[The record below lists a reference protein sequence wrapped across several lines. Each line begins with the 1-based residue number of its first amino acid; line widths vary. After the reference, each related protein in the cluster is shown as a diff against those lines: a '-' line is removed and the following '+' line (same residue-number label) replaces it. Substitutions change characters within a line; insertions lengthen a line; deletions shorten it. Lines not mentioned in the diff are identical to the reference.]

1 MGDRC
6 GEGAVKKRQPEKGEP
21 GGTAMTGPAQPST
34 LRIVVVTG
42 LSGSGKS
49 TAIKAFEDLGYFCVD
64 NLPVLLLPDF
74 LKLRQESSEDLWHI
88 ALGMDIRERRF
99 LESYSKIFNEL
110 RGRGANLEILFL
122 EATDDVL
129 QRRFSQTRRK
139 HPLAGQESVLEGIK
153 AEREMLRDLKGM
165 ATRVVDTSSANVH
178 DLKRMISRLYA
189 VSPDH
194 DSLQVMVLSFGF
206 KYGVPA
212 EADIVMDVRFLPNPF
227 FVEGLRDLDGRR
239 EEVIRFVLRDEQSQV
254 FLDKFSTLLTDL
266 LPHYRAEGKSYLTI
280 AIGCTGGK
288 HRSVVMAERLTARLV
303 EKGYRAHLSHRDLEA
318 E

>member
-1 MGDRC
+1 
-6 GEGAVKKRQPEKGEP
+6 
-21 GGTAMTGPAQPST
+21 
-34 LRIVVVTG
+34 VVVTG

-74 LKLRQESSEDLWHI
+74 LKLREESSEDLWHI

-153 AEREMLRDLKGM
+153 AEREMLRDLKRM
-165 ATRVVDTSSANVH
+165 ATRVVDTSNANIH

-189 VSPDH
+189 VSPDQN
-194 DSLQVMVLSFGF
+194 SLQVMVLSFGF

-227 FVEGLRDLDGRR
+227 FVEELRDLDGRR

-266 LPHYRAEGKSYLTI
+266 LPRYRAEGKSYLTI

>member
-1 MGDRC
+1 MK
-6 GEGAVKKRQPEKGEP
+6 ERQQEEDEP
-21 GGTAMTGPAQPST
+21 GGGAMTEMAKPRT

-64 NLPVLLLPDF
+64 NLPVLMLPDF
-74 LKLRQESSEDLWHI
+74 LKLREESSQDLWHV

-99 LESYSKIFNEL
+99 LESYSKIFSEL

-139 HPLAGQESVLEGIK
+139 HPLAGKGSVLEGIK
-153 AEREMLRDLKGM
+153 AEREMLRNLKGM

-189 VSPDH
+189 VSPDQDALH
-194 DSLQVMVLSFGF
+194 VVVLSFGF

-239 EEVIRFVLRDEQSQV
+239 EEVIRFVLRDGQSQA
-254 FLDKFSTLLTDL
+254 FLDTFSTLLTDL
-266 LPHYRAEGKSYLTI
+266 LPRYRAEGKSYLTI

-288 HRSVVMAERLTARLV
+288 HRSVVVAEKLAARLV
-303 EKGYRAHLSHRDLEA
+303 EKGYRAHLSHRDVEA

>member
-1 MGDRC
+1 MAGPS
-6 GEGAVKKRQPEKGEP
+6 QPR
-21 GGTAMTGPAQPST
+21 T
-34 LRIVVVTG
+34 LRIVIVTG

-64 NLPVLLLPDF
+64 NLPVLMLPDF
-74 LKLRQESSEDLWHI
+74 LKLREESSEDLWHI

-99 LESYSKIFNEL
+99 LESYSKIFSEL
-110 RGRGANLEILFL
+110 RRRGANLEILFL
-122 EATDDVL
+122 EATDGVL

-139 HPLAGQESVLEGIK
+139 HPLAGKGSVLEGIK
-153 AEREMLRDLKGM
+153 AERDMLGDLKGM

-189 VSPDH
+189 VSPDP
-194 DSLQVMVLSFGF
+194 DALQVMVLSFGF

-239 EEVIRFVLRDEQSQV
+239 EEVIRFVLQDAQSQV

-266 LPHYRAEGKSYLTI
+266 LPRYRAEGKSYLTI

-288 HRSVVMAERLTARLV
+288 HRSVVMAERLAARLA
-303 EKGYRAHLSHRDLEA
+303 EKGYRAHLSHRDVEA

>member
-1 MGDRC
+1 MKERRQ
-6 GEGAVKKRQPEKGEP
+6 GEGEP
-21 GGTAMTGPAQPST
+21 GGTAMTGTPQPRA

-64 NLPVLLLPDF
+64 NLPVLMLPDF
-74 LKLRQESSEDLWHI
+74 LKLREESSEDLWHV

-99 LESYSKIFNEL
+99 LESYPKIFSEL
-110 RGRGANLEILFL
+110 RRRGTNLEILFL
-122 EATDDVL
+122 EASDDVL

-139 HPLAGQESVLEGIK
+139 HPLAGKERVLEGIK
-153 AEREMLRDLKGM
+153 AERELLRDLKGM

-189 VSPDH
+189 VSPEQDALH
-194 DSLQVMVLSFGF
+194 VMVLSFGF
-206 KYGVPA
+206 KYGVPP

-254 FLDKFSTLLTDL
+254 FLDKFSALLTDL
-266 LPHYRAEGKSYLTI
+266 LPRYRAEGKSYLTI
-280 AIGCTGGK
+280 AIGCTGGR
-288 HRSVVMAERLTARLV
+288 HRSVVMAEKLTARLA
-303 EKGYRAHLSHRDLEA
+303 EKGYRAHLSHRDVEV

>member
-1 MGDRC
+1 M
-6 GEGAVKKRQPEKGEP
+6 A
-21 GGTAMTGPAQPST
+21 GTAQPRA

-64 NLPVLLLPDF
+64 NLPVLMLPDF
-74 LKLRQESSEDLWHI
+74 LKLREESSQDLWHV

-99 LESYSKIFNEL
+99 LESYSKIFSEL

-139 HPLAGQESVLEGIK
+139 HPLAGKGSVLEGIK
-153 AEREMLRDLKGM
+153 AERQMLRDLKDM

-189 VSPDH
+189 VSPEQDALH
-194 DSLQVMVLSFGF
+194 VMVLSFGF
-206 KYGVPA
+206 KYGVPP

-239 EEVIRFVLRDEQSQV
+239 EEVIRFVLQDEQSQV
-254 FLDKFSTLLTDL
+254 FLDKFSALLTDL
-266 LPHYRAEGKSYLTI
+266 LPRYRAEGKSYLTI

-288 HRSVVMAERLTARLV
+288 HRSVVMAEKLMARLV
-303 EKGYRAHLSHRDLEA
+303 GKGYRAHLSHRDVEA

>member
-1 MGDRC
+1 M
-6 GEGAVKKRQPEKGEP
+6 A
-21 GGTAMTGPAQPST
+21 GPTQRGT
-34 LRIVVVTG
+34 LRIVIVTG

-74 LKLRQESSEDLWHI
+74 LKLREESSEDLWHI

-99 LESYSKIFNEL
+99 LESYSKIFSEL
-110 RGRGANLEILFL
+110 RRRGANLEIVFL

-139 HPLAGQESVLEGIK
+139 HPLAGKGSVLEGIK
-153 AEREMLRDLKGM
+153 AEREMLRDLKDM

-178 DLKRMISRLYA
+178 DLKRMISRLFA
-189 VSPDH
+189 VSPDQ
-194 DSLQVMVLSFGF
+194 DALQVMVLSFGF

-239 EEVIRFVLRDEQSQV
+239 EEVIRFVLQDEQSQV
-254 FLDKFSTLLTDL
+254 FLDKFSALLTDL
-266 LPHYRAEGKSYLTI
+266 LPRYRGEGKSYLTI

-288 HRSVVMAERLTARLV
+288 HRSVVMAERLAARLA
-303 EKGYRAHLSHRDLEA
+303 EKGYRAHLSHRDVEA

>member
-1 MGDRC
+1 
-6 GEGAVKKRQPEKGEP
+6 
-21 GGTAMTGPAQPST
+21 MTGPTQPRT
-34 LRIVVVTG
+34 LRIVIVTG

-64 NLPVLLLPDF
+64 NLPVLMLPDF
-74 LKLRQESSEDLWHI
+74 LKLREESSEGLWHI

-99 LESYSKIFNEL
+99 LESYSKIFSEL
-110 RGRGANLEILFL
+110 RRRGANLEILFL

-139 HPLAGQESVLEGIK
+139 HPLAGKGSVLEGIE
-153 AEREMLRDLKGM
+153 AEREMLRDLKAM

-178 DLKRMISRLYA
+178 DLKRMISRIYA
-189 VSPDH
+189 LSPDQDALH
-194 DSLQVMVLSFGF
+194 VMVLSFGF

-227 FVEGLRDLDGRR
+227 FVEGIRDLDGRR

-266 LPHYRAEGKSYLTI
+266 LPRYRAEGKSYLTI

-288 HRSVVMAERLTARLV
+288 HRSVVVAEKLAERLV
-303 EKGYRAHLSHRDLEA
+303 EKGYRAHLSHRDVEA

>member
-1 MGDRC
+1 VKERQQ
-6 GEGAVKKRQPEKGEP
+6 GEGEP
-21 GGTAMTGPAQPST
+21 GETAMTGTAQPRA

-64 NLPVLLLPDF
+64 NLPVLMLPDF
-74 LKLRQESSEDLWHI
+74 LQLREESSEDLWHV

-99 LESYSKIFNEL
+99 LESYPKIFSEL
-110 RGRGANLEILFL
+110 IRRGANLEILFL
-122 EATDDVL
+122 EASDDVL

-139 HPLAGQESVLEGIK
+139 HPLAGKERVLEGIK

-165 ATRVVDTSSANVH
+165 ATRVMDTSSANVH
-178 DLKRMISRLYA
+178 DLKRMVSRLYA
-189 VSPDH
+189 VSPEQDAFH
-194 DSLQVMVLSFGF
+194 VMVLSFGF
-206 KYGVPA
+206 KYGVPP

-239 EEVIRFVLRDEQSQV
+239 DEVIRFVLRDDQSQV
-254 FLDKFSTLLTDL
+254 FLDKFSALLTDL
-266 LPHYRAEGKSYLTI
+266 LPRYRAEGKSYLTI
-280 AIGCTGGK
+280 AIGCTGGR
-288 HRSVVMAERLTARLV
+288 HRSVVMAEKLTARLV
-303 EKGYRAHLSHRDLEA
+303 EKGYRPHLSHRDVAA

>member
-1 MGDRC
+1 
-6 GEGAVKKRQPEKGEP
+6 
-21 GGTAMTGPAQPST
+21 MTGPTQPRT
-34 LRIVVVTG
+34 LRIVIVTG

-64 NLPVLLLPDF
+64 NLPVLMLPDF
-74 LKLRQESSEDLWHI
+74 LKLREESSEGLWHI

-99 LESYSKIFNEL
+99 LESYSKIFSEL
-110 RGRGANLEILFL
+110 RRRGANLDILFL

-139 HPLAGQESVLEGIK
+139 HPLAGKGSVLEGIE
-153 AEREMLRDLKGM
+153 AEREMLRDLKDM

-189 VSPDH
+189 LSPDQDALH
-194 DSLQVMVLSFGF
+194 VMVLSFGF

-227 FVEGLRDLDGRR
+227 FVEGLKDLDGRR

-266 LPHYRAEGKSYLTI
+266 LPRYRAEGKSYLTI

-288 HRSVVMAERLTARLV
+288 HRSVVVAEKLAERLV
-303 EKGYRAHLSHRDLEA
+303 EKGYRAHLSHRDVEA

>member
-1 MGDRC
+1 
-6 GEGAVKKRQPEKGEP
+6 
-21 GGTAMTGPAQPST
+21 MTGPTQPRT
-34 LRIVVVTG
+34 LRIVIVTG

-64 NLPVLLLPDF
+64 NLPVLMLPDF
-74 LKLRQESSEDLWHI
+74 LKLREESSEGLWHI

-99 LESYSKIFNEL
+99 LESYSKIFSEL
-110 RGRGANLEILFL
+110 RRRGANLEILFL

-139 HPLAGQESVLEGIK
+139 HPLAGKGSVLEGIE
-153 AEREMLRDLKGM
+153 AEREMLRDLKDM

-189 VSPDH
+189 LSPDQDALH
-194 DSLQVMVLSFGF
+194 VMVLSFGF

-227 FVEGLRDLDGRR
+227 FVEGLKDLDGRR

-266 LPHYRAEGKSYLTI
+266 LPRYRAEGKSYLTI

-288 HRSVVMAERLTARLV
+288 HRSVVVAEKLAERLV
-303 EKGYRAHLSHRDLEA
+303 EKGYRAHLSHRDVEA

>member
-1 MGDRC
+1 
-6 GEGAVKKRQPEKGEP
+6 
-21 GGTAMTGPAQPST
+21 MTGPTQPRT
-34 LRIVVVTG
+34 LRIVIVTG

-64 NLPVLLLPDF
+64 NLPVLMLPDF
-74 LKLRQESSEDLWHI
+74 LKLREESSEGLWHI

-99 LESYSKIFNEL
+99 LESYSKIFSEL
-110 RGRGANLEILFL
+110 RRRGANLEILFL

-139 HPLAGQESVLEGIK
+139 HPLAGKSSVLEGIE
-153 AEREMLRDLKGM
+153 AEREMLRDLKDM

-189 VSPDH
+189 LSPDQDALH
-194 DSLQVMVLSFGF
+194 VVVLSFGF

-227 FVEGLRDLDGRR
+227 FVEGLKDLDGRR

-266 LPHYRAEGKSYLTI
+266 LPRYRAEGKSYLTI

-288 HRSVVMAERLTARLV
+288 HRSVVVAEKLAERLV
-303 EKGYRAHLSHRDLEA
+303 EKGYRAHLSHRDVEA